1 VTRVQLAIMAGLRRL
16 GDPYLMRGL
25 EGKPLLTGRRETDCS
40 GFMQVIVA
48 EAGIERITMGVRSIG
63 IRSWAGSVIQFN
75 WCREIPVSAAL
86 GRDGIGT
93 FLFSKPRGSIAGH
106 VALSLGHGYTL
117 EARGSEGV
125 CIVRPETNAK
135 RKWDRAAKL
144 PKLFEKIA
152 AEGGDE

>member
-1 VTRVQLAIMAGLRRL
+1 MTRVQLAIMAGLRRL

-40 GFMQVIVA
+40 GFLQVIVA
-48 EAGIERITMGVRSIG
+48 EAEIERITKGDKSIR
-63 IRSWAGSVIQFN
+63 IRDWAGSVIQFN
-75 WCREIPVSAAL
+75 WCREIPVSTAL
-86 GRDGIGT
+86 GRKGIGT
-93 FLFSKPRGSIAGH
+93 FLFIKPRGSIAGH

-144 PKLFEKIA
+144 GDLFKAVTAGREA
-152 AEGGDE
+152 